1 MEVSGKYKELLS
13 SASPPASRKYPINV
27 QEINKTISLTD
38 EHAFSFITM
47 PSVQLMQRAPFGH
60 ILISFQNISESP
72 HNRRHGPI
80 YFRTSI
86 LQMLRRS
93 NMKWN
98 EYTLKPILEEE
109 FHGNSCA
116 LIPWSMTIGHVI
128 VRATLADFP
137 SVILSY
143 L

>member
-1 MEVSGKYKELLS
+1 METSRYLSRDFLRTCTIVVTDQYTFAQARLL
-13 SASPPASRKYPINV
+13 N
-27 QEINKTISLTD
+27 
-38 EHAFSFITM
+38 F
-47 PSVQLMQRAPFGH
+47 
-60 ILISFQNISESP
+60 
-72 HNRRHGPI
+72 
-80 YFRTSI
+80 I

-116 LIPWSMTIGHVI
+116 LIPWSITIGHVI